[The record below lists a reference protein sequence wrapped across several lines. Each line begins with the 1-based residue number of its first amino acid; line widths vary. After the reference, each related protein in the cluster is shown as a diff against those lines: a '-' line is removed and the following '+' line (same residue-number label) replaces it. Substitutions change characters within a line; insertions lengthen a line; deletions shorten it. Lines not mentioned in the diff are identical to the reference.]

1 MAWTDLFP
9 ILEPCKNTLREI
21 LKKISK
27 SKYVEFAYPHT
38 QVLLPDNEKI
48 I

>member
-1 MAWTDLFP
+1 MAWTVIFP
-9 ILEPCKNTLREI
+9 ILEPYKDIIRKI
-21 LKKISK
+21 FKKISK

-38 QVLLPDNEKI
+38 QVPLPDNEKI